1 MKTLGKFLVAGVLG
15 VASLSASAG
24 DGGYL
29 CSFDTYID
37 KSDLYNSNGSKLS
50 SVGQIIRQDRA
61 NVYNGSSSDGSDDCG
76 LSNLNKRNQLQ
87 KAIDRSKISPNV
99 KNAVK
104 RGDVSVSVTWFNSHV
119 QVELN

>member
-15 VASLSASAG
+15 VASLSAS
-24 DGGYL
+24 L

-104 RGDVSVSVTWFNSHV
+104 RGDVGVSVTWFNSHV